1 MPSGEWM
8 VSKPRFRSKIL
19 EFRYKWYAERYLKKM
34 LSQDSTTY
42 IKAGDREY
50 FTEFSKEEFCIVAV
64 NDNITFN
71 SPKNVPAPPRARM
84 VK

>member
-1 MPSGEWM
+1 
-8 VSKPRFRSKIL
+8 
-19 EFRYKWYAERYLKKM
+19 M